1 MKYYI
6 IAGEASGDLH
16 ASNLMAGLSALD
28 PDARFRCWGG
38 EKMLASGG
46 VIVKHIRELAF
57 MGFAEVLMNLPTIF
71 RNLAF
76 CKRDIVAYKPDALI
90 LVDYPGFNL
99 RIARFA
105 KEQGVPV
112 FYYISPQ
119 IWAWKQSRVK
129 QIRQDVDTMM
139 VILPFEKDFYAR
151 FGMDVHFVG
160 HPLLDVIGRSGRPS
174 VVEHVIE
181 SPQRAHF
188 LQANELPDK
197 ELVAILPGS
206 RKQEIERML
215 ALMTQ
220 VAGDYPDHHF
230 VIAGMSGH
238 AEQLYT
244 RYGMQPNISIVFDQ
258 TYALLSHARAA
269 MVTSGTATLET
280 ALFGVP
286 QVVCYT
292 SSKLSY
298 QIAKRLVKVKYISLV
313 NLIMDQPLIREL
325 IQYQFNRENLSHE
338 LGCLLSD
345 TAYRKKIM
353 MGYAELQQKLGGP
366 GASHRAAKIIR
377 DRLQNFQ

>member
-16 ASNLMAGLSALD
+16 ASNLMAGLNALD
-28 PDARFRCWGG
+28 QDAHFRCWGG
-38 EKMLASGG
+38 DKMQASGG

-57 MGFAEVLMNLPTIF
+57 MGFAEVLINLPTIF

-76 CKRDIVAYKPDALI
+76 CKKDIVAYKPDALI

-105 KEQGVPV
+105 KEQGIPV

-139 VILPFEKDFYAR
+139 VILPFEKEFYAR

-160 HPLLDVIGRSGRPS
+160 HPLLDVIGRSDHPS
-174 VVEHVIE
+174 GIEHVIE
-181 SPQRAHF
+181 PLQRAHF
-188 LQANELPDK
+188 FQANELPDK

-220 VAGDYPDHHF
+220 VAGDYPDYHF

-238 AEQLYT
+238 AEQLYN
-244 RYGMQPNISIVFDQ
+244 RFGMQPNISIMYDQ

-298 QIAKRLVKVKYISLV
+298 QIAKRLIKVKYISLV

-325 IQYQFNRENLSHE
+325 IQYGFNRENLSSE

-345 TAYRKKIM
+345 ADYRKKII
-353 MGYAELQQKLGGP
+353 MGYSELQHKLGGP